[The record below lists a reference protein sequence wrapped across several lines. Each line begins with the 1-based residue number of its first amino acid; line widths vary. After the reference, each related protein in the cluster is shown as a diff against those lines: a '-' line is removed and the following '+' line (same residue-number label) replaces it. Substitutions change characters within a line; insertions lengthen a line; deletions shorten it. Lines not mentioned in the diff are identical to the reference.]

1 MNKKTLYFLS
11 LLFILSII
19 IYSNTDLLGPIT
31 KEKIL
36 ESFPDWNDV
45 VASYS
50 PKHEVIEKLKL
61 IDYEVKIEVFLGTW
75 CPDSVRN
82 VSAYFKIMD
91 MVDNPLIQTS
101 YIGIPRDNDSRKPFI
116 EGRNIIKVPTFII
129 LINDEEK
136 GRIIENPVK
145 SVEEDLLDI
154 INKQK
159 PSQNFQ
165 IEAIVINSNT
175 YCIIRNYRPSK

>member
-1 MNKKTLYFLS
+1 MPLSPNKFQMKKIILPFLCIIFFLS
-11 LLFILSII
+11 ISVYGTLE
-19 IYSNTDLLGPIT
+19 LLGPLN
-31 KEKIL
+31 KEEIL
-36 ESFPDWNDV
+36 ENFPDWQV
-45 VASYS
+45 EVASYV
-50 PKHEVIEKLKL
+50 PNLEVIEKLQS
-61 IDYEVKIEVFLGTW
+61 IPSEIKIEIFLGTW
-75 CPDSVRN
+75 CSDTKRN

-91 MVDNPLIQTS
+91 MVDNPLFMTT

-159 PSQNFQ
+159 PK
-165 IEAIVINSNT
+165 I
-175 YCIIRNYRPSK
+175 P